1 MSADK
6 AGGWPSNVASCCHN
20 TISPKK
26 SNATVSKRLL
36 TCRLRRAKS
45 VCHSSMFCPWIKLN
59 TGITGFA
66 HHDNT
71 VNSSL
76 YLGNTS
82 SRAST
87 TYKAASLAN
96 TCRSTFASCAH
107 SFCAAGLSKNCC
119 SRSMPSCCGE
129 VFSSSQSSTPPAS
142 SKPGVSCRYS
152 HVSTPSP
159 KAACATW
166 RVVAAAFFTSPKR
179 LSRSNVRINEVL
191 PVLVWPT
198 TASDN
203 VCIIFPKY
211 HSSLIQRFSWRCAAI
226 PTLRPPRPKKQPAPD
241 CLLQNR
247 KIVAKTKRFRKCRL
261 LFPIPK
267 QPAQTKTP
275 LPEQRD

>member
-1 MSADK
+1 MSADN
-6 AGGWPSNVASCCHN
+6 AGGWPSSVASCCHN
-20 TISPKK
+20 TISPEK

-159 KAACATW
+159 KAACATC
-166 RVVAAAFFTSPKR
+166 RVVAAAFCTSPKR
-179 LSRSNVRINEVL
+179 LSRSSVRINEVL

-211 HSSLIQRFSWRCAAI
+211 HPSLFKGFHGVA
-226 PTLRPPRPKKQPAPD
+226 PPYPLYGR
-241 CLLQNR
+241 R
-247 KIVAKTKRFRKCRL
+247 
-261 LFPIPK
+261 
-267 QPAQTKTP
+267 TP
-275 LPEQRD
+275 